1 MSITAFGE
9 IDGNKV
15 QEIRLKTA
23 SGAEASVISFG
34 ATLRDLLVPLK
45 SRGKRRVVLG
55 FEQLEGYLA
64 GHSYMGSTC
73 GRVGNRI
80 AGGAFTLEGKSYTL
94 PRNEADRTHLH
105 GGKRGF
111 SHRPWDVV
119 DHKSDQVTMR
129 FVSPDGHE
137 GYPGKVEALCTYRLK
152 DHGTIGIE
160 MSAKTD
166 APTLINMVN
175 HSYFTLLEDTEIW
188 EHQLEIAAPL
198 YTKLDPEL
206 IPTGEIVGVAGTPFD
221 FRKARPIRSVQDG
234 KPFDYDVNFVLGT
247 MAPVGSTGDVAAR
260 AIASDG
266 KIAMEVATT
275 EPGLQFYTGA
285 ALGPV
290 GAGVGGQRHFP
301 HAGFCLEAQRF
312 PDAIHHR
319 HFAQATLR
327 PGEAYTQVTE
337 YRFKAL

>member
-1 MSITAFGE
+1 MSVIAFGE
-9 IDGNKV
+9 IDGKQV
-15 QEIRLKTA
+15 QQIHLKTA

-45 SRGKRRVVLG
+45 GGGKRRVVLG
-55 FEQLEGYLA
+55 FETLDGYLA

-80 AGGAFTLEGKSYTL
+80 AGGAFSIDGRTHTLFK
-94 PRNEADRTHLH
+94 NEADRTHLH

-111 SHRPWDVV
+111 SHLVWDVV
-119 DHKSDQVTMR
+119 DRKSDQVTMR
-129 FVSPDGHE
+129 HVSPDGEE
-137 GYPGKVEALCTYRLK
+137 GYPGKVETFCTYRLK
-152 DHGTIGIE
+152 DEGTIEIVLN
-160 MSAKTD
+160 ATTD
-166 APTLINMVN
+166 APTLVNLVN
-175 HSYFTLLEDTEIW
+175 HSYFTLLEDAEIW
-188 EHQLEIAAPL
+188 DHQMEIAGPFT
-198 YTKLDPEL
+198 TKLDPAL
-206 IPTGEIVGVAGTPFD
+206 IPTGEILSVAGTPFD
-221 FRKARPIRSVQDG
+221 FRKARPIRFMQGG

-247 MAPVGSTGDVAAR
+247 LAPVGKSGDVAAR
-260 AIASDG
+260 VVSSDG

-275 EPGLQFYTGA
+275 EPGLQLYTGA
-285 ALGPV
+285 VLGPV

-327 PGEAYTQVTE
+327 PGEHYHQVTE
-337 YRFKAL
+337 YRFNAL